1 MLDSCSLI
9 ISRYLP
15 FIQKAK
21 LNIGSIES
29 IQDWQV
35 YEPLI
40 MCNWASHLTLGACA
54 VQNIISLPGVI
65 KHVYAVKIYL
75 HNDVLRHNKQIV
87 VSLFHFLY
95 NLADYNE
102 SIYKIYTLILF
113 LNFLFI
119 FFFVHVSAENT
130 MMMVMMIIIINIIII
145 SPHFFIMRLF
155 YNFGV
160 CVPFFQEKCCWFIS
174 FICTG

>member
-9 ISRYLP
+9 ISRSLP

-40 MCNWASHLTLGACA
+40 MCNWASLLTLGACA
-54 VQNIISLPGVI
+54 VQTIISLPGVI

-87 VSLFHFLY
+87 VSLFHFLH

-113 LNFLFI
+113 LIFLFI

-130 MMMVMMIIIINIIII
+130 MMMIMMIIIINIIII

-160 CVPFFQEKCCWFIS
+160 CVPFFQEKCCFIS